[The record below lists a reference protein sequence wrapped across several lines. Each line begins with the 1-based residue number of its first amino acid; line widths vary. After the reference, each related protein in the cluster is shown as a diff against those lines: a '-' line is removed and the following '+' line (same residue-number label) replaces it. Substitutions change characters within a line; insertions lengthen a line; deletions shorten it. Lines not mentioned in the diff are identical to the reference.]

1 MTAEQPPPAANP
13 ETIRTWLT
21 HLYAGCPG
29 FVSICSDADG
39 WGGRRFATDEDG
51 LTAAVEYA
59 VSLDSRRPKGIYA
72 QVTTLRENPE
82 KGRGGEDLAQA
93 LTHLW
98 ADGDFGTIGHK
109 PGPDDLPAPPD
120 AEAIAKV
127 VAESPL
133 PEPSGWTNS
142 GGGYNPVWL
151 LAEAHVIGDDEDR
164 ARVKELTMGVQA
176 ILAAQAYQYGW
187 SWDSEV
193 GNLDRLMKLPGT
205 VNRKEGLARP
215 TSIGPGDGAMYDIR
229 DLAALVADHAPAAR
243 EMLDQAAREKQDR
256 KRKRLGLPESAPR
269 KPRPAVRQQPTGD
282 GPLDVLAA
290 SLTFADVLEPH
301 GFTYVGTNSDGRQM
315 WKRPTAGGDSSSS
328 AYSLLCDDH
337 VAVNFSERSDLPVG
351 AQPSGRKLTI
361 GNLWAHLN
369 YAGDVS
375 EAASDILRAAA
386 GRDSRGAAGSLPGA
400 VLDEVKR
407 RCLPDDPTPR
417 GAFVPDEP
425 IHWGDEDAPEDS
437 GDAPEA
443 AAPRSGFL
451 PATFY
456 SKRSFLTHIRTAAH
470 SRAAPADVVLYS
482 FLARVSGMLPHQIRA
497 VTGIGTRAS
506 LNLFAASVGPS
517 GAGKSTGKDC
527 VRDLMPP
534 ADDDFRDGLPVGTG
548 EGIAETFMGTVD
560 EATGELHKVGPY
572 KGDPVMRKVRKQV
585 RHNAFFYID
594 EGQTLQQLQMRT
606 GATLAETLRRAAVGE
621 TLGQTNASEERTR
634 YIPAGSYSMGL
645 LIGLQPGVASV
656 LLADTETGTPQRF
669 WWAWSIDPTV
679 PDEAPEWPGD
689 LDVPIVRLKPNGPVD
704 VTFPKRIRDELRRER
719 VARVRGEIEVA
730 ELDGHAGLM
739 KVKMAALLA
748 LLDGR
753 RDVSEE
759 DWSLA
764 EEMWACSCGVRD
776 SLVLRAQREAE
787 AERQRQEDAQVQRE
801 LRAHL
806 AKSDADRSLERVAG
820 LVKKHASQVGGITFG
835 YLKRALASR
844 DRPLLSK
851 AIDLAETRDWV
862 VVEGDRV
869 RVRTD

>member
-1 MTAEQPPPAANP
+1 VSAEQPPLTADPDI
-13 ETIRTWLT
+13 IRAWLS
-21 HLYAGCPG
+21 LVYADAPG
-29 FVSICSDADG
+29 LISICSDADG
-39 WGGRRFATDEDG
+39 WAGRRFSADEAG
-51 LTAAVEYA
+51 IAAGADYA
-59 VSLDSRRPKGIYA
+59 ARLDKRQPKGIYT
-72 QVTTLRENPE
+72 QVTTLREHPT
-82 KGRGGEDLAQA
+82 KGRGGEDLAHA

-109 PGPDDLPAPPD
+109 PGLDDLPAPPD
-120 AEAIAKV
+120 EDAVAKV
-127 VAESPL
+127 VAESGL
-133 PEPSGWTNS
+133 PEPSGWAHS
-142 GGGYNPVWL
+142 GGGFNPVWL
-151 LAEAHVIGDDEDR
+151 LPQPFIIGESDR
-164 ARVKELTMGVQA
+164 SQIKMLTTTWQS
-176 ILAAQAYQYGW
+176 ILAAQAYRHGW
-187 SWDSEV
+187 SWDTEV

-205 VNRKEGLARP
+205 VNRKEGIERP
-215 TSIGPGDGAMYDIR
+215 TRIGPGDATLY
-229 DLAALVADHAPAAR
+229 DLATLVRVAEDLGPAAN
-243 EMLDQAAREKQDR
+243 ELLAEAAREKQER
-256 KRKRLGLPESAPR
+256 RNQRMGIKPVQ
-269 KPRPAVRQQPTGD
+269 PRPSRTPRAAQPTGD
-282 GPLDVLAA
+282 GPLDVLAEH
-290 SLTFADVLEPH
+290 LEFGDILEPE
-301 GFTYVGTNSDGRQM
+301 GWTYLGTHNDGRQM
-315 WKRPTAGGDSSSS
+315 WRRPAVGGESSSP
-328 AYSLLCDDH
+328 YSLLCDDH
-337 VAVNFSERSDLPVG
+337 VAVNFSDRSDLPVAG
-351 AQPSGRKLTI
+351 QGGHKLTVPY
-361 GNLWAHLN
+361 LWAHYN
-369 YAGDVS
+369 YGGDLS
-375 EAASDILRAAA
+375 AAASDILRAAS
-386 GRDSRGAAGSLPGA
+386 GRDAHGPAGSLSTA

-407 RCLPDDPTPR
+407 RCLPNEPAP
-417 GAFVPDEP
+417 ALSVVPDEP
-425 IHWGDEDAPEDS
+425 IHWGEEDEPEDP
-437 GDAPEA
+437 GDAPA
-443 AAPRSGFL
+443 AAEPRSGFL

-456 SKRSFLTHIRTAAH
+456 SKRSFLNHIRTAAH

-594 EGQTLQQLQMRT
+594 EGQTLQQLQSRT

-645 LIGLQPGVASV
+645 LIGLQPSVATV
-656 LLADTETGTPQRF
+656 LLSDTETGTPQRF

-679 PDEAPEWPGD
+679 PDEAPDWPGE
-689 LDVPIVRLKPNGPVD
+689 LNIPVVLEKLHEPVD
-704 VTFPKRIRDELRRER
+704 ITFPKRIRDELRRER
-719 VARVRGEIEVA
+719 VARVRGELEVA

-753 RDVSEE
+753 RAVTED

-764 EEMWACSCGVRD
+764 EEMWACSCSVRD

-806 AKSDADRSLERVAG
+806 AKSDADRSLERVAQ

>member
-1 MTAEQPPPAANP
+1 MSTDQPPLSADPDV
-13 ETIRTWLT
+13 IRTWLS
-21 HLYAGCPG
+21 HVYADAPG
-29 FVSICSDADG
+29 FISVCSDADK
-39 WGGRRFATDEDG
+39 WAGRRFSTDEAG
-51 LTAAVEYA
+51 LTAATEYA
-59 VSLDSRRPKGIYA
+59 VKTDKRQPKGIYT
-72 QVTTLRENPE
+72 QVTTLREHPA
-82 KGRGGEDLAQA
+82 KGRGGEDLAHA

-120 AEAIAKV
+120 EDAVAKV
-127 VAESPL
+127 VTESGL
-133 PEPSGWTNS
+133 PEPSGWVHS

-151 LAEAHVIGDDEDR
+151 LSETFIISDDNR
-164 ARVKELTMGVQA
+164 AQIKVLTTAWQT
-176 ILAAQAYQYGW
+176 ILAAQAYRCGW
-187 SWDSEV
+187 SWDTEV

-205 VNRKEGLARP
+205 VNRKEGLERA
-215 TSIGPGDGAMYDIR
+215 TSIGPGSGAVYGLA
-229 DLAALVADHAPAAR
+229 DLVRVADDLGPAAHDLLA
-243 EMLDQAAREKQDR
+243 EASREKQAR
-256 KRKRLGLPESAPR
+256 RNQRMGVKLALPASRRAPR
-269 KPRPAVRQQPTGD
+269 TTVPTGD
-282 GPLDVLAA
+282 GPLDVLAEH
-290 SLTFADVLEPH
+290 LEFRDILEPA
-301 GFTYVGTNSDGRQM
+301 GFTYVGANNDGRQM
-315 WKRPTAGGDSSSS
+315 WKRPAAGGESSSP
-328 AYSLLCDDH
+328 YSLLCDDH
-337 VAVNFSERSDLPVG
+337 VAVNFSDRSDLPVG
-351 AQPSGRKLTI
+351 AQPAGRKLTVPY
-361 GNLWAHLN
+361 LYAHYN
-369 YAGDVS
+369 YGGDVS
-375 EAASDILRAAA
+375 AAASDILRAAA
-386 GRDSRGAAGSLPGA
+386 GRNAHGPAGSLPTA
-400 VLDEVKR
+400 VLDEVRR
-407 RCLPDDPTPR
+407 RCLPDDPAP
-417 GAFVPDEP
+417 AVSALPDEP
-425 IHWGDEDAPEDS
+425 IHWGDEDEPEDP
-437 GDAPEA
+437 GDAPVVAET
-443 AAPRSGFL
+443 RSGFL
-451 PATFY
+451 PETFY
-456 SKRSFLTHIRTAAH
+456 SKRTFLTHIRAAAH

-482 FLARVSGMLPHQIRA
+482 FLARLSGMLPHQIRA

-506 LNLFAASVGPS
+506 LNLFAASVGTS

-645 LIGLQPGVASV
+645 LIGLQPGVATV
-656 LLADTETGTPQRF
+656 LLSDTETGTPQRF

-679 PDEAPEWPGD
+679 PDEAPDWPGD
-689 LDVPIVRLKPNGPVD
+689 LDVPVVRLKPDGPVD

-719 VARVRGEIEVA
+719 VARVRGELEVA

-748 LLDGR
+748 LLDNR
-753 RDVSEE
+753 RDVNEE

-764 EEMWACSCGVRD
+764 EEMWACSCSVRD

-787 AERQRQEDAQVQRE
+787 AERQRQDDAQVQRE

-806 AKSDADRSLERVAG
+806 AKSDADRSLERVAQ

-869 RVRTD
+869 RLKTD